1 MLVHPDPDASLS
13 LTTDESDVAV
23 GAVLSQGSRQDP
35 IAFYSKKL
43 SNAEK
48 NHSAFDRELLALY
61 LSVKHFRNSLEGRS
75 FTIFTDHK
83 PLCGAIASAVEKSP
97 RQTRHLSFVAE
108 FSTDIRHVSGESN
121 VVADTLSRPAA
132 DVADVA
138 AADPSPGLVDELLV
152 SAVSLCQGLDLQA
165 LARDQRREEFD
176 GLSSSLQIQHLKSS
190 GYSLLCD
197 YGSSWP
203 LVPESWVERVFACV
217 HGNSHAGGKATLR
230 EVSRRFVWRGMGADV
245 LRLAR
250 CCQACLASK
259 VSKHIHAP
267 LVQRP
272 VPQEWFSSLHVDLVG
287 PLPVSEGFSYLFTV
301 IDRTTRWVEAIPL
314 QDITAASCASA
325 LIRNWICRFGDPTD
339 ITSDQERQFT
349 SALWSELHCLLGITS
364 LRTTSY
370 HPQANGMIERLHR
383 VIKERLMARSK
394 TPCCMDHLPL
404 VLLGIRTSV
413 RQDLNWCPA
422 ELVYGA
428 TLRLPGE
435 FLFPADDSSC
445 QPTTSFVAGLC
456 SALAAMWPVPSRASQ
471 TLSWRSRRSCTL
483 GGRRPRLCQGRC
495 CQTPPLTPL

>member
-1 MLVHPDPDASLS
+1 M
-13 LTTDESDVAV
+13 
-23 GAVLSQGSRQDP
+23 
-35 IAFYSKKL
+35 
-43 SNAEK
+43 
-48 NHSAFDRELLALY
+48 
-61 LSVKHFRNSLEGRS
+61 EGRS

-108 FSTDIRHVSGESN
+108 FSTDIPDVSGESN

-132 DVADVA
+132 DVDA
-138 AADPSPGLVDELLV
+138 ANASLGLVDELLV

-176 GLSSSLQIQHLKSS
+176 SLSSSLRIQHLKSS

-197 YGSSWP
+197 VSQDRPRP
-203 LVPESWVERVFACV
+203 LVLASWVERVFACV

-272 VPQEWFSSLHVDLVG
+272 VPQERFSSLHVDLVG

-301 IDRTTRWVEAIPL
+301 IDRTMRWVEAIPL

-370 HPQANGMIERLHR
+370 QPQANGMIERLHP

-394 TPCCMDHLPL
+394 TPCWMDHLPL

-435 FLFPADDSSC
+435 FLFPAEDSSF
-445 QPTTSFVAGLC
+445 QPTTSFVWFPGLGLGWMVLHC
-456 SALAAMWPVPSRASQ
+456 HSPWVLEPRAL
-471 TLSWRSRRSCTL
+471 
-483 GGRRPRLCQGRC
+483 
-495 CQTPPLTPL
+495 